1 MNKLI
6 LIAGL
11 PGVGKSTLA
20 RRVAEQENAEI
31 VDVDDFKRSEKDP
44 NRVASQVTPP
54 EVRWRW
60 YEKALVYAFSLKV
73 STVVMDET
81 FHLQS
86 LRERFEDRC
95 FLQEVEVQW
104 IEVCCNSETVERRL
118 LEKVRVG
125 HLLSPQEAVQM
136 HRLFKEIWEDFPSK
150 KNNHIIVYTDDE

>member
-11 PGVGKSTLA
+11 PGVGKSTLS

-31 VDVDDFKRSEKDP
+31 VDIDDFKRNEEDP
-44 NRVASQVTPP
+44 GLIASQIAPP
-54 EVRWRW
+54 EVRWRY
-60 YEKALVYAFSLKV
+60 YEKALAHAFSLKV

-81 FHLQS
+81 FCFHS
-86 LRERFEDRC
+86 LRERLEDRC
-95 FLQEVEVQW
+95 FLQGVEVQW
-104 IEVCCNSETVERRL
+104 IEVRCNSEMVERRL

-136 HRLFKEIWEDFPSK
+136 HHLFKEIWEEFPSQ
-150 KNNHIIVYTDDE
+150 KNNHVVVHTDDE